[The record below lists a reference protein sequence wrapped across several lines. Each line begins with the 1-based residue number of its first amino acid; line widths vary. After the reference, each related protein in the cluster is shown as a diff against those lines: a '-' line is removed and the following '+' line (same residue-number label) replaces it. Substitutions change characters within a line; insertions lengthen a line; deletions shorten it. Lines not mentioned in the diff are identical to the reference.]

1 MEQINFESYFYR
13 LNIAGFENWSSEELL
28 EQIEIAKDA
37 MDRIKKDIYD
47 SEMFEKF
54 LPPSY
59 VGDGYRWAKKVIFE
73 FEYELKKRGVI
84 KKSQAELDFES
95 LLD

>member
-47 SEMFEKF
+47 SEMFEK
-54 LPPSY
+54 LPDSRTV
-59 VGDGYRWAKKVIFE
+59 VG
-73 FEYELKKRGVI
+73 
-84 KKSQAELDFES
+84 
-95 LLD
+95 